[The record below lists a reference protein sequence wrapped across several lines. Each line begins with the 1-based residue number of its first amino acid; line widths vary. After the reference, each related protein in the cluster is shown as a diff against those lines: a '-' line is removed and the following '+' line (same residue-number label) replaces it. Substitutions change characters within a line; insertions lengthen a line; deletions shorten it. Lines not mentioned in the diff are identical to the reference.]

1 MRNYLY
7 IFPILFILSCSND
20 ESTSFDSSYDDT
32 YINKLII
39 DSFEDINIRLQN
51 IESDLNKLEQEIKNL
66 ETENSSL
73 IDNYVY
79 DYDNYT
85 PPPVQ
90 VVEDALSSST
100 PSNDSL
106 ATDVNKLTDIVSLRK
121 YLNDIRTQND
131 QEYASNNSNSTSEVN
146 DDDDEIN

>member
-146 DDDDEIN
+146 DDDEIN

>member
-90 VVEDALSSST
+90 VMEDALSSST

-146 DDDDEIN
+146 DDDEIN